1 MSGRGRRSNGAGER
15 VTRPATMGG
24 GASSRSSRSASI
36 GAEHGLPLVEP
47 MAAIKPGERPTGEL
61 APLYAAAVAT
71 LTWGF
76 RTGAA
81 LLAAG
86 IVLALARREPLNR
99 EADPFAEVIPAVLDG
114 RAAGVVDLAILW
126 LMVVPVGAVLVVA
139 GGFLRLG
146 DRRYALLSLLVLA
159 VLGVSIALALGR

>member
-1 MSGRGRRSNGAGER
+1 MSRQPDADPGVPKAPPPLDAVAAETPPPLSPDEPASAPVVTADDPAARRTA
-15 VTRPATMGG
+15 
-24 GASSRSSRSASI
+24 
-36 GAEHGLPLVEP
+36 
-47 MAAIKPGERPTGEL
+47 EL
-61 APLYAAAVAT
+61 APLYALAVAT

-99 EADPFAEVIPAVLDG
+99 EANPFSDVLPAVLDG

-126 LMVVPVGAVLVVA
+126 LMVVPVGAVVVVA
-139 GGFLRLG
+139 GGFFRLG

-159 VLGVSIALALGR
+159 VLGVSIALAL